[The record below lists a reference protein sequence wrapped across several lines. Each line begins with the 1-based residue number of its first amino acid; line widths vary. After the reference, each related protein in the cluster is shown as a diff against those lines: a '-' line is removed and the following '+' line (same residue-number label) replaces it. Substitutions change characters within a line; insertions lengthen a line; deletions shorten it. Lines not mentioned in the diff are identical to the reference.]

1 MSTLKV
7 NELLNTS
14 GSILPRII
22 QIQLTTSTTHDTKT
36 QGGELTTYRT
46 NITPTSSSSKILL
59 IANMGCVSSDNA
71 YDGAFNFMRDG
82 SDISDSIGSGG
93 NDINGSFCSAMSQGS
108 ANALSSTG
116 IFLDDPN
123 TTSQITYSLKA
134 NPNGSRTM
142 FINRRGADTS
152 YAFRS
157 NFICVEIGG
166 V

>member
-22 QIQLTTSTTHDTKT
+22 QVQVTTSNTHDTKT

-59 IANMGCVSSDNA
+59 IAHMGCISSGGS
-71 YDGAFNFMRDG
+71 YDGGISFMRDG

-93 NDINGSFCSAMSQGS
+93 SDINTSFVSAMDESTT
-108 ANALSSTG
+108 NAASSTG

-134 NPNGSRTM
+134 NPNSGETM
-142 FINRRGADTS
+142 FINRRGHDTT

-157 NFICVEIGG
+157 SLICIEIGG
-166 V
+166 I